1 MQLGIAVYVLNV
13 TYDDF
18 EGSFLQEAINIA
30 AKLWVLKCLIYD
42 LWDKWLI
49 LCLILF
55 LTWLRNV

>member
-42 LWDKWLI
+42 L
-49 LCLILF
+49 
-55 LTWLRNV
+55 